1 VISKSSGKISSSK
14 SPGPCPTDLTD
25 TRFHALHWP
34 ALLMSAGLSPPTR
47 VLAHAHWTMGKS
59 KMSKSKGNV
68 VNPLETL
75 DKYGVDGTRWYLM
88 RNGGSLADDAD
99 YSEEEL
105 AVSYRVLADQVGNLL
120 SRIASPKVLKK
131 MGTFEEGDRD
141 VGVEEKLNGLRER
154 VCGAMEGFAVTRAC
168 ESILEV
174 VATVRPSFLPVLFT
188 MKMEADDLG
197 K

>member
-1 VISKSSGKISSSK
+1 
-14 SPGPCPTDLTD
+14 
-25 TRFHALHWP
+25 
-34 ALLMSAGLSPPTR
+34 MSAGLEPPSR

-68 VNPLETL
+68 VNPLEAL
-75 DKYGVDGTRWYLM
+75 DKWGVDGVRWYLM

-120 SRIASPKVLKK
+120 SRISSPKVLGK
-131 MGTFEEGDRD
+131 MGKFEEGDRD
-141 VGVEEKLNGLRER
+141 SDMEEKLNGLRER
-154 VCGAMEGFAVTRAC
+154 VLGHMEGYAVTRAC

-174 VATVRPSFLPVLFT
+174 VATVCLSLPPPILIPMDDPSLYSR
-188 MKMEADDLG
+188 
-197 K
+197 

>member
-1 VISKSSGKISSSK
+1 
-14 SPGPCPTDLTD
+14 
-25 TRFHALHWP
+25 
-34 ALLMSAGLSPPTR
+34 
-47 VLAHAHWTMGKS
+47 
-59 KMSKSKGNV
+59 
-68 VNPLETL
+68 
-75 DKYGVDGTRWYLM
+75 M

-131 MGTFEEGDRD
+131 MGTFEDGDRD
-141 VGVEEKLNGLRER
+141 MGVEEKLNGLRDR
-154 VCGAMEGFAVTRAC
+154 VCGAMEGFAVTKAC

-174 VATVRPSFLPVLFT
+174 VATVRHSLFPVLLT

>member
-1 VISKSSGKISSSK
+1 
-14 SPGPCPTDLTD
+14 
-25 TRFHALHWP
+25 
-34 ALLMSAGLSPPTR
+34 MSAGLEPPTR

-68 VNPLETL
+68 VDPLDTL

-120 SRIASPKVLKK
+120 GRISSPKVLGK
-131 MGTFEEGDRD
+131 MGVFEEGDRD
-141 VGVEEKLNGLRER
+141 VEVEEKLNGLRER
-154 VCGAMEGFAVTRAC
+154 VAGCMVGFAVTKAC

-174 VATVRPSFLPVLFT
+174 VATVRPIFSLIV
-188 MKMEADDLG
+188 KHDQQVADDKG